1 MQKPSTRISI
11 GMLALLLAGPAAA
24 MSEGKTAQGEPYVT
38 GGIGADELEAL
49 EKQRRRFS
57 LRLLTAAKGSG
68 AYLSDALIKITDA
81 SGRTVLNTT
90 ADGPW
95 VYVNLKLGDYKV
107 TVTYKGRV
115 QQRATKI
122 HAGDNH
128 EVFFYF
134 DEEVDR
140 LPKGEKS

>member
-1 MQKPSTRISI
+1 MRKAATRISI
-11 GMLALLLAGPAAA
+11 AILALLLAGPAAA
-24 MSEGKTAQGEPYVT
+24 MSEGKTAQGEPYLT

-49 EKQRRRFS
+49 EKQRKRFS

-68 AYLSDALIKITDA
+68 AYLADASVNIVDA
-81 SGRTVLNTT
+81 SGKTVLATK
-90 ADGPW
+90 AEGPW
-95 VYVNLKLGDYKV
+95 VYVNLRLGDYKV
-107 TVTYKGRV
+107 TVTYKGRA

-128 EVFFYF
+128 EMFFYF
-134 DEEVDR
+134 EEAVDR